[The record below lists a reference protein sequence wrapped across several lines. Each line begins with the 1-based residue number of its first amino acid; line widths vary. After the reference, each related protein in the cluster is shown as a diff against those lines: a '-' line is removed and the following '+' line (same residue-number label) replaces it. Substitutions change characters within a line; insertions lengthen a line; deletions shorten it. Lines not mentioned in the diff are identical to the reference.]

1 MPSPIGH
8 SLVGLTV
15 HLATSRQDQSFCWRR
30 MALCV
35 FAANAPDLDFI
46 PGLLAGEP
54 DRFHHGASHSLGF
67 ALVFAILISLFLR
80 GMKIDWVR
88 SPFLI
93 LLGLYSS
100 HLALDYLSI
109 DTAPPYGLP
118 LLWPATHKYYIAAF
132 PFLPDIRRDNSTAY
146 FLPSLV
152 SGHNLWSVAL
162 ESFLLAPLLLLVRAL
177 RSRPNAGEGRGGRNR
192 CAAE

>member
-67 ALVFAILISLFLR
+67 AVVFAILISLFLR
-80 GMKIDWVR
+80 GMKTDWVR

-132 PFLPDIRRDNSTAY
+132 PFLPDIRRDNSTAF
-146 FLPSLV
+146 FLTSLF
-152 SGHNLWSVAL
+152 SRHNLWSVAV
-162 ESFLLAPLLLLVRAL
+162 ECFLLVPPLALVLAL
-177 RSRPNAGEGRGGRNR
+177 KSRFKIRVGGSEGSR
-192 CAAE
+192 CASE